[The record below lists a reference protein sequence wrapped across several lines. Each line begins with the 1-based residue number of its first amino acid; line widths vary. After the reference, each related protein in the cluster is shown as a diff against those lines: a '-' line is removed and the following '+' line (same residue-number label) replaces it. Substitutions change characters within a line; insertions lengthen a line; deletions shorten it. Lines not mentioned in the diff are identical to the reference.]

1 MVDNLHLTHYSNDSE
16 GSNMLHIAVKH
27 KSEMRYYITQRFP
40 ELLSTIDIHGRIPL
54 YFVCD
59 NNDIDYVKWL
69 FDLVLMEIKPK
80 RQVPPTPPS
89 TPLKYVGVSSPPF
102 VCNFGVVEEDPEAAA
117 GNVSESVKDS
127 GQEAVSLDVPHEEK
141 KGMTTSL
148 SSSEVKLLVDDL
160 QDTIPSGPLVPVT
173 YQQHVKNIKLYAVD
187 TEGENILHVMVK
199 KNHHQLLD
207 YILKT
212 YPKFGYSPAQRDFW
226 ARAERINSPIE
237 EAITRGHAECLD
249 ILIEAIIYYLDP
261 TKLYSDESLLPNAV
275 ISDHTSVVNVLIKHG
290 IHRELGKSLYVVR
303 NRESLALLL
312 FYSRVVDII
321 KGGEQYIAENAAVL
335 IWRYYLLPRVQ
346 PLWIKLASDAI
357 DIAQSAF
364 SKFADLSAEALIK
377 QIGPVVLSHYS
388 QHINEPIE
396 CSNLQC
402 FTMIQLSENE
412 LETVP
417 EELFSLPRL
426 KELDLSSNQI
436 SHLPAG
442 PSAQDK
448 CYPCNCLKTLTI
460 RHNLLTTLPS
470 WLFLL
475 PNLVTVDAYHN
486 TIREL
491 PTAVWISSSLRT
503 LNLSNNGLSR
513 LHDLS
518 GVQDNHEALR
528 PRLDVLYLQL
538 NYQENFNEVDKRRSS
553 SVTSPDTGSDE
564 NSDMKYDENDDPSV
578 LCNLR
583 QLDLSH
589 NKFTS
594 VPKDLVCLAPKLE
607 KLILNCNSITD
618 MDLVKDLPATIT
630 TINLQ
635 SCGIKDAS
643 AKRSLTQKCGD
654 VLHLIAGAEP
664 TTGYC
669 DHCSH
674 DYLASLG
681 SLNLK
686 NNKLS
691 TLQVAG
697 YHNNTHHPLF
707 PALSVL
713 DVSNNQMVKVPDH
726 LELLTELSS
735 LNLSDNLITSM
746 PFSISQLSQLWVI
759 NLENLNLSNVPSA
772 ILDSHS
778 ATELKNYLKNLHQ
791 K

>member
-16 GSNMLHIAVKH
+16 GSNMLHIAVKN
-27 KSEMRYYITQRFP
+27 KSNMRFYITQRFP
-40 ELLSTIDIHGRIPL
+40 ELLSTIDIHGRIPF

-69 FDLVLMEIKPK
+69 FDLVLKEMKPK
-80 RQVPPTPPS
+80 RHVPPVPPS
-89 TPLKYVGVSSPPF
+89 TPSTPVKYTGVSSPPLGS
-102 VCNFGVVEEDPEAAA
+102 NFGAVEEEPEAASNA
-117 GNVSESVKDS
+117 SESVKDS
-127 GQEAVSLDVPHEEK
+127 GQELVSLDVPRERK
-141 KGMTTSL
+141 KGMPTSL
-148 SSSEVKLLVDDL
+148 SSSEVKLLMDDL
-160 QDTIPSGPLVPVT
+160 EDTIPSGPLVPVT
-173 YQQHVKNIKLYAVD
+173 YRQHVKNMKLYAVD

-199 KNHHQLLD
+199 QNHHQLLD
-207 YILKT
+207 YILNT
-212 YPKFGYSPAQRDFW
+212 YPQFGSSPALRDFW
-226 ARAERINSPIE
+226 ARAERVSSPIE
-237 EAITRGHAECLD
+237 EAITNGHAKCLD
-249 ILIEAIIYYLDP
+249 ILIEAVIYYHDA
-261 TKLYSDESLLPNAV
+261 TKLYSDASLLPNAV
-275 ISDHTSVVNVLIKHG
+275 ISDHTSVVEMLIKHG
-290 IHRELGKSLYVVR
+290 IHRELGKSLCVAC
-303 NRESLALLL
+303 NKESLALLL
-312 FYSRVVDII
+312 FYSRVVDVI

-335 IWRYYLLPRVQ
+335 IWRDYLLPKVE

-364 SKFADLSAEALIK
+364 SKFADLSAEELIK

-388 QHINEPIE
+388 KHINEPIK
-396 CSNLQC
+396 CSDLRC
-402 FTMIQLSENE
+402 FTMIQISENE
-412 LETVP
+412 LETIP
-417 EELFSLPRL
+417 KELFTLPRL

-448 CYPCNCLKTLTI
+448 CYPCNCLKILTI

-475 PNLVTVDAYHN
+475 PNLVTVDAYN
-486 TIREL
+486 NRIGEL
-491 PTAVWISSSLRT
+491 PTAVWISNSLRT
-503 LNLSNNGLSR
+503 LNLSKNRLSR

-518 GVQDNHEALR
+518 DIQDDHEALR
-528 PRLDVLYLQL
+528 PRLDLLYSQL
-538 NYQENFNEVDKRRSS
+538 NYQGSLSEVDDKRSS
-553 SVTSPDTGSDE
+553 VMSSEIDGDE
-564 NSDMKYDENDDPSV
+564 EDDPSV

-583 QLDLSH
+583 LLDLSH

-594 VPKDLVCLAPKLE
+594 VPKDLVCLAPRLE
-607 KLILNCNSITD
+607 KLFLNCNSITD
-618 MDLVKDLPATIT
+618 MDLVKDLPTTIT
-630 TINLQ
+630 TLNLQ
-635 SCGIKDAS
+635 SCDIKDAS

-654 VLHLIAGAEP
+654 LLHLIAGAEP

-669 DHCSH
+669 EHCSH

-686 NNKLS
+686 DNKLS

-697 YHNNTHHPLF
+697 YHNSTYHPLF
-707 PALSVL
+707 PVLSVL

-735 LNLSDNLITSM
+735 INLSDNLITSM

-759 NLENLNLSNVPSA
+759 NLDNLNLSNVPGA